1 MAESAEKVI
10 GHIEDLRQFLSEST
24 NEELEAILK
33 YWEEMKKEWE
43 RKKKE
48 FWGKRPDRECFFWLL
63 EYSKIHMD
71 EIQSKYKYL
80 DKMDGIERKKFI
92 KDYLQDDML
101 YSGETVVWPDW
112 KKLFYK
118 DFKKWN
124 VVLEKWMELHFA
136 HEKRTLSLE
145 WVESVSHLTLNEW
158 VLLTLSYNELWDKV
172 AEYIS
177 KMELKEWVSLLLR
190 ANKIWYEWAKA
201 IAEHLKLKEWVSIDL
216 SENRIWAEWAKVIAE
231 NMELEDWVE
240 LHFGR
245 NQIWAE
251 WARAIAEN
259 LKLKNYVDLELEFN
273 HIWDEWVKAIMEKM
287 ELKEWVKLNLLWN
300 NISKGMEGRLKEW
313 EESYHKKWINCT
325 VEV

>member
-63 EYSKIHMD
+63 EYSKTHMD

-124 VVLEKWMELHFA
+124 VVLEKWMELHLA

-216 SENRIWAEWAKVIAE
+216 SENRIWAEWAKAISHMK
-231 NMELEDWVE
+231 MEEWV
-240 LHFGR
+240 F
-245 NQIWAE
+245 I
-251 WARAIAEN
+251 
-259 LKLKNYVDLELEFN
+259 DLMWNE
-273 HIWDEWVKAIMEKM
+273 IWDEWAESIMESM
-287 ELKEWVKLNLLWN
+287 ELKRWVVLNLAAN
-300 NISKGMEGRLKEW
+300 EISTDMEKKLKEW
-313 EESYHKKWINCT
+313 EKAYKDRWINC
-325 VEV
+325 EVILKNKRKRQLLW